1 MWPWGNCTYLR
12 VSAPPEQLE
21 VRRQIGGS
29 DVGMGGIPLAK
40 GLQLWIVAGWAIEM
54 SGEAVS
60 LAL

>member
-1 MWPWGNCTYLR
+1 VAVGNCTYLR